1 MTRRY
6 CQRVPATTQTSAT
19 AVTRWWREETPPA
32 NLAQI
37 VVENARRTP
46 DRVVINRREGT
57 TWTPVT
63 AAGFAAE
70 VDRLALGFVA
80 AGVAPGDR
88 VGLMCRTRY
97 EWTLVDFALWTAGAV
112 TVPVYETSSPSS
124 CAGSWPTPAR
134 VGCFVET
141 PRARR
146 VSSPASRPAA
156 RAARHLAIDGGT
168 GASPTLVAGG
178 AASDAEL
185 DRRRAAADPAT
196 LATIIY
202 TSGTTGRPK
211 GCELTHG
218 NFLRRGL
225 QRDRLPARAV
235 RGGTRRRCC
244 SCRSRTCSAG

>member
-1 MTRRY
+1 M
-6 CQRVPATTQTSAT
+6 PATTQTSAT

-88 VGLMCRTRY
+88 VALISKTRY
-97 EWTLVDFALWTAGAV
+97 EWTLVDYAIWFAGAV
-112 TVPVYETSSPSS
+112 TVPVYETSSAEQIAWILGDS
-124 CAGSWPTPAR
+124 GAR
-134 VGCFVET
+134 GRGRRD

-146 VSSPASRPAA
+146 AASPASRPTCPTLSHVWSLEPTTRIGVLADAVGAA
-156 RAARHLAIDGGT
+156 R
-168 GASPTLVAGG
+168 P
-178 AASDAEL
+178 
-185 DRRRAAADPAT
+185 
-196 LATIIY
+196 
-202 TSGTTGRPK
+202 
-211 GCELTHG
+211 
-218 NFLRRGL
+218 
-225 QRDRLPARAV
+225 
-235 RGGTRRRCC
+235 
-244 SCRSRTCSAG
+244 